1 MEIIEKEVKFK
12 NNFDD
17 VEISGTLCLPTR
29 VEKYPCVILVSGSG
43 PQDRDQTIMGHK
55 IFKDVAHYLSKN
67 GITVLRFDDRGV
79 GKSEGIFATAH
90 LSDFKNDVLS
100 AFYYLESHPQIDKSS
115 IGLLGHSI
123 GGLVASMAATELKS
137 KLSFLVSLAA
147 PAQKGLDLYIK
158 QHKEISKVRG
168 LDPINIDKMTTLNKR
183 ICHLVLNISDKAV
196 LIEEIKKLFLEYF
209 DKKALLSKWFNTVLF
224 LINFHLNKTA
234 YDIYAQAWFSDWLT
248 TEPKGYWANVQCPV
262 LAIGGE
268 KDLQVSIDN
277 LKMIENHL
285 TESGN
290 KNIVIKSF
298 QNKNHLFQNAKLG
311 LPEEYAKIKHG
322 ITTDVLDYVSRYIN
336 SIDFSKRKK
345 HN

>member
-1 MEIIEKEVKFK
+1 MNYREIEVGFK
-12 NNFDD
+12 NPFDAI
-17 VEISGTLCLPTR
+17 VLSGTLCFPAKGQKHPT
-29 VEKYPCVILVSGSG
+29 VILISGSG
-43 PQDRDQTIMGHK
+43 PQNRDQTIMGHK
-55 IFKDVAHYLSKN
+55 FFRDIAQFLSNN
-67 GITVLRFDDRGV
+67 GMAVLRFDDRGI

-100 AFYYLESHPQIDKSS
+100 AFYYLISHPQIDKSS

-147 PAQKGLDLYIK
+147 PAQKGLNLFIK

-168 LDPINIDKMTTLNKR
+168 LDPINIDKMITLKKR
-183 ICHLVLNISDKAV
+183 ICQLILNISDKAV
-196 LIEEIKKLFLEYF
+196 LIREIKKLFLAYF
-209 DKKALLSKWFNTVLF
+209 DKKVLLSKWFNTVLF

-234 YDIYAQAWFSDWLT
+234 YDIYSQAWFRDWLT
-248 TEPKGYWANVQCPV
+248 TDPKGYWANVQCPV
-262 LAIGGE
+262 LAISGE

-277 LKMIENHL
+277 LKMIENYL

-311 LPEEYAKIKHG
+311 LPEEYAKIKNS
-322 ITTDVLDYVSRYIN
+322 ISTDVLVYVSNWIN
-336 SIDFSKRKK
+336 NVLNK
-345 HN
+345 NNN